1 MDKVSEAKIFLK
13 SFGMPG
19 KQQSDIAAY
28 TLLTLAHM
36 KPSDHWNDATND
48 WIRIHDV
55 LQFTGENYGNRDAN
69 KVLKRLVLYSGG
81 SLTGK

>member
-55 LQFTGENYGNRDAN
+55 LQFTGENYGKIWLFWHRC
-69 KVLKRLVLYSGG
+69 G
-81 SLTGK
+81 SVTPTFPYAA